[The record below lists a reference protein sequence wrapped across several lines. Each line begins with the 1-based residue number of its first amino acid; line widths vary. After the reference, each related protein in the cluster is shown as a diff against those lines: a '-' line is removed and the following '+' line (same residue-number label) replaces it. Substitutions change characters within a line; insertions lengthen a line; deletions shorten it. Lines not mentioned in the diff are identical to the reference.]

1 MLKKIFN
8 SQTKPITKGAL
19 ILGTSYFISA
29 ILGLFRDRLLVGHF
43 GAGLELDV
51 YFAAFRVPDFVYN
64 ILILGG
70 LIVAF
75 LPLFAEYF
83 SRNKVDEANASSPPF
98 ANARV
103 NEVWQ
108 MTNYVLNAFLIFLIS
123 ISFIFFLLT
132 PWLIKWIFPGFGPEH
147 YKLAI
152 PLIRLLFLS
161 PIFFGV
167 SNLLSGILQ
176 YFQRFFI
183 YSLTPIL
190 YNLGIIFGILFL
202 APHFGIFGVGM
213 GVVFGAFLHMAIQIP
228 TARNCGLYYKFLLD
242 FKYPALKRI
251 FKLMVPRVF
260 GVAAQQINLIV
271 ITAIA
276 STITSGSIAIFS
288 ISNNFQSLPVG
299 IIGAS
304 FAVAIFPTLSRF
316 FAENQKKEFLE
327 NFSSIFRQILFF
339 IIPISILIFL
349 LRNPIIE
356 ILYLTGK
363 FGLED
368 VKLTSACLGA
378 FAFSIFAQ
386 SLIPLLARAFFSL
399 QDTKTPTLI
408 TFWAVFLNII
418 LAFSFIWLLKSPNI
432 FSNFLIDFFSLLRN
446 ENTPLLGL
454 PLAFS
459 ISAIFQFALLYFS
472 FKQKI
477 KKLF

>member
-1 MLKKIFN
+1 
-8 SQTKPITKGAL
+8 
-19 ILGTSYFISA
+19 
-29 ILGLFRDRLLVGHF
+29 
-43 GAGLELDV
+43 LELDV
-51 YFAAFRVPDFVYN
+51 YFAAFRIPDFVYN

-83 SRNKVDEANASSPPF
+83 ARNK
-98 ANARV
+98 

-108 MTNYVLNAFLIFLIS
+108 MTNYILNAFLIFLIS
-123 ISFIFFLLT
+123 ISFIFFILT
-132 PWLIKWIFPGFGPEH
+132 PWLVKWIFPGFGPEH

-152 PLIRLLFLS
+152 PLVRLLFLS

-176 YFQRFFI
+176 YFQRFFV

-202 APHFGIFGVGM
+202 TPHFGIFGVGIW
-213 GVVFGAFLHMAIQIP
+213 VVFVAFLHMAIQIP
-228 TARNCGLYYKFLLD
+228 AARNCGFHYKFLLD
-242 FKYPALKRI
+242 FKHSALKRI
-251 FKLMVPRVF
+251 FKLMIPRVF

-304 FAVAIFPTLSRF
+304 FAVAVFPTLSRF

-327 NFSSIFRQILFF
+327 HFSSIFRQILFF
-339 IIPISILIFL
+339 IIPISISIFL

-356 ILYLTGK
+356 IIYKTGK
-363 FGLED
+363 FGLGD
-368 VKLTSACLGA
+368 VKLTSACLA
-378 FAFSIFAQ
+378 IFSVSIFAQ
-386 SLIPLLARAFFSL
+386 SLIPLFLRAFFSW

-408 TFWAVFLNII
+408 TVSAVTLNII
-418 LAFSFIWLLKSPNI
+418 LAFSFLHLLTISNLFTNFIRGFFNI
-432 FSNFLIDFFSLLRN
+432 AEIADISI
-446 ENTPLLGL
+446 LGL

-459 ISAIFQFALLYFS
+459 ISAILQFILLFIF
-472 FKQKI
+472 FKKRF
-477 KKLF
+477 KVAG

>member
-1 MLKKIFN
+1 MLNKIFN
-8 SQTKPITKGAL
+8 SQTKTITRGAL
-19 ILGTSYFISA
+19 IIGASYFISA
-29 ILGLFRDRLLVGHF
+29 ILGLLRDRLLAGRF

-51 YFAAFRVPDFVYN
+51 YFAAFRIPDFVYN

-83 SRNKVDEANASSPPF
+83 SRNKD
-98 ANARV
+98 
-103 NEVWQ
+103 EVWQ
-108 MTNYVLNAFLIFLIS
+108 MANHVLNAFLIFLIS
-123 ISFIFFLLT
+123 ISFIFFILT
-132 PWLIKWIFPGFGPEH
+132 PWLIKWLFPGFGEEH

-161 PIFFGV
+161 PIFFGI

-202 APHFGIFGVGM
+202 VPYFGIFGVGM

-228 TARNCGLYYKFLLD
+228 TAINCGFSYKFLLD

-276 STITSGSIAIFS
+276 STITAGSIAIFS

-304 FAVAIFPTLSRF
+304 FAVAIFPALSRF

-339 IIPISILIFL
+339 VIPVSVLIFL
-349 LRNPIIE
+349 LRTPIITF
-356 ILYLTGK
+356 IYKTGK
-363 FGLED
+363 FTLSD
-368 VKLTSACLGA
+368 VQLTSACLGI
-378 FAFSIFAQ
+378 FALSIFAQ

-408 TFWAVFLNII
+408 TFWAVSLNII
-418 LAFSFIWLLKSPNI
+418 LCFSFVWLLKSPNI
-432 FSNFLIDFFSLLRN
+432 FSNSLIEFFSLLRN
-446 ENTPLLGL
+446 ENTSLLGL

-459 ISAIFQFALLYFS
+459 ISAIFQFILLYFS

-477 KKLF
+477 KKIF

>member
-1 MLKKIFN
+1 MYLNKIFN
-8 SQTKPITKGAL
+8 SQTKTLTRGAL
-19 ILGTSYFISA
+19 IIGVSYFFSA
-29 ILGLFRDRLLVGHF
+29 VLGLIRDRLLVGHF

-51 YFAAFRVPDFVYN
+51 YFAAFRIPDFVYN

-83 SRNKVDEANASSPPF
+83 SKNK
-98 ANARV
+98 

-108 MTNYVLNAFLIFLIS
+108 MTNYILNAFLIFILA
-123 ISFIFFLLT
+123 ISFILFLLT
-132 PWLIKWIFPGFGPEH
+132 PWFIKWLFPGFGPAH
-147 YKLAI
+147 YKLAV

-161 PIFFGV
+161 PIFFGI

-202 APHFGIFGVGM
+202 TPHFGIFGVGL

-228 TARNCGLYYKFLLD
+228 TARNCGLSYKFLLD
-242 FKYPALKRI
+242 FKYPAIKRI

-260 GVAAQQINLIV
+260 GVAAQQINLII

-276 STITSGSIAIFS
+276 STISAGSIVIFS
-288 ISNNFQSLPVG
+288 ISNNFQGLPVG
-299 IIGAS
+299 VIGAS

-316 FAENQKKEFLE
+316 FAENRKKEFLE
-327 NFSSIFRQILFF
+327 NFSSIFRQILVFV
-339 IIPISILIFL
+339 IPISILTFL
-349 LRNPIIE
+349 LRDQIVGII
-356 ILYLTGK
+356 YLTGK
-363 FGLED
+363 FGLD
-368 VKLTSACLGA
+368 DAKLASACLGI

-386 SLIPLLARAFFSL
+386 SLIPLLTRAFFSL

-408 TFWAVFLNII
+408 TLAVVLINII
-418 LAFSFIWLLKSPNI
+418 LSFSFVWLLRTPNI
-432 FSNFLIDFFSLLRN
+432 FSNFLTEFFSLLRN

-459 ISAIFQFALLYFS
+459 ISAICQFILLIF
-472 FKQKI
+472 FI
-477 KKLF
+477 KKKLTRE

>member
-1 MLKKIFN
+1 MFNNIFN
-8 SQTKPITKGAL
+8 SQTKNITRGAL
-19 ILGTSYFISA
+19 ILGASYFISA
-29 ILGLFRDRLLVGHF
+29 ILGLIRDRLLAGRF

-51 YFAAFRVPDFVYN
+51 YFAAFRIPDFVYN

-83 SRNKVDEANASSPPF
+83 SRNKNEA
-98 ANARV
+98 
-103 NEVWQ
+103 WQ
-108 MTNYVLNAFLIFLIS
+108 MTNYILNAFLIFLIA
-123 ISFIFFLLT
+123 ISFILFILT
-132 PWLIKWIFPGFGPEH
+132 PWLVKWLFPGFGPEH

-202 APHFGIFGVGM
+202 TPHFGIFGVGM

-228 TARNCGLYYKFLLD
+228 TARNCGFSYKFLLN
-242 FKYPALKRI
+242 FEYPAIKRI
-251 FKLMVPRVF
+251 FKLMVPRVL

-276 STITSGSIAIFS
+276 STITSGSIVIFS

-316 FAENQKKEFLE
+316 FAENRKKEFLE
-327 NFSSIFRQILFF
+327 NFSSIFRQILVFV
-339 IIPISILIFL
+339 IPISILIFL
-349 LRNPIIE
+349 SNRKSSSP
-356 ILYLTGK
+356 Y
-363 FGLED
+363 
-368 VKLTSACLGA
+368 
-378 FAFSIFAQ
+378 Q
-386 SLIPLLARAFFSL
+386 S
-399 QDTKTPTLI
+399 D
-408 TFWAVFLNII
+408 
-418 LAFSFIWLLKSPNI
+418 
-432 FSNFLIDFFSLLRN
+432 D
-446 ENTPLLGL
+446 
-454 PLAFS
+454 
-459 ISAIFQFALLYFS
+459 
-472 FKQKI
+472 
-477 KKLF
+477 

>member
-1 MLKKIFN
+1 MYLNKIFN
-8 SQTKPITKGAL
+8 SQTKTLTRGAL
-19 ILGTSYFISA
+19 IIGVSYFFSA
-29 ILGLFRDRLLVGHF
+29 VLGLIRDRLLVGHF

-51 YFAAFRVPDFVYN
+51 YFAAFRIPDFVYN

-83 SRNKVDEANASSPPF
+83 SKNK
-98 ANARV
+98 

-108 MTNYVLNAFLIFLIS
+108 MTNYILNAFLIFILA
-123 ISFIFFLLT
+123 ISFILFLLT
-132 PWLIKWIFPGFGPEH
+132 PWFIKWLFPGFGPAH
-147 YKLAI
+147 YKLAV

-161 PIFFGV
+161 PIFFGI

-202 APHFGIFGVGM
+202 TPHFGIFGVGL

-228 TARNCGLYYKFLLD
+228 TARNCGLSYKFLLD
-242 FKYPALKRI
+242 FKYPAIKRI

-260 GVAAQQINLIV
+260 GVAAQQINLII

-276 STITSGSIAIFS
+276 STISAGSIVIFS
-288 ISNNFQSLPVG
+288 ISNNFQGLPVG
-299 IIGAS
+299 VIGAS
-304 FAVAIFPTLSRF
+304 FAVAVFPTLSRF
-316 FAENQKKEFLE
+316 FAENRKKEFLE
-327 NFSSIFRQILFF
+327 NFSSIFRQILVFV
-339 IIPISILIFL
+339 IPISILTFL
-349 LRNPIIE
+349 LRDQIVGII
-356 ILYLTGK
+356 YLTGK
-363 FGLED
+363 FGLD
-368 VKLTSACLGA
+368 DAKLASACLGI

-386 SLIPLLARAFFSL
+386 SLIPLLTRAFFSL

-408 TFWAVFLNII
+408 TLAVVLINII
-418 LAFSFIWLLKSPNI
+418 LSFSFVWLLRTPNI
-432 FSNFLIDFFSLLRN
+432 FSNFLTEFFSLLRN

-459 ISAIFQFALLYFS
+459 ISAICQFILLIF
-472 FKQKI
+472 FI
-477 KKLF
+477 KKKLTRE

>member
-8 SQTKPITKGAL
+8 SQTKTITKGAL
-19 ILGTSYFISA
+19 IIGTSYFISA
-29 ILGLFRDRLLVGHF
+29 ILGLIRDRLLVGHF

-51 YFAAFRVPDFVYN
+51 YFAAFRIPDFVYN

-83 SRNKVDEANASSPPF
+83 SRNK
-98 ANARV
+98 

-108 MTNYVLNAFLIFLIS
+108 MANYVLNAFLIFLIS
-123 ISFIFFLLT
+123 ISFIFFLLA
-132 PWLIKWIFPGFGPEH
+132 PWLIKWIFPGFGEEH
-147 YKLAI
+147 YKLAV

-161 PIFFGV
+161 PIFFGI

-176 YFQRFFI
+176 YFHRFFI

-202 APHFGIFGVGM
+202 APYFGIFGAGL

-228 TARNCGLYYKFLLD
+228 TARNCGFSYKFLFD

-276 STITSGSIAIFS
+276 STITMGSIAIFS

-327 NFSSIFRQILFF
+327 NLSAIFRQILFF

-349 LRNPIIE
+349 LRNQVVGII
-356 ILYLTGK
+356 YQTGK

-368 VKLTSACLGA
+368 VQLTSACLGI

-386 SLIPLLARAFFSL
+386 SLIPLLSRAFFSL

-477 KKLF
+477 KKIF

>member
-1 MLKKIFN
+1 MFNNIFN
-8 SQTKPITKGAL
+8 SQTKNITRGAL
-19 ILGTSYFISA
+19 ILGASYFISA
-29 ILGLFRDRLLVGHF
+29 ILGLIRDRLLAGRF

-51 YFAAFRVPDFVYN
+51 YFAAFRIPDFVYN

-83 SRNKVDEANASSPPF
+83 SKNK
-98 ANARV
+98 

-108 MTNYVLNAFLIFLIS
+108 MTNYILNAFLIFILA
-123 ISFIFFLLT
+123 ISFILFLLT
-132 PWLIKWIFPGFGPEH
+132 PWFIKWLFPGFGPAH
-147 YKLAI
+147 YKLAV

-161 PIFFGV
+161 PIFFGI

-202 APHFGIFGVGM
+202 TPHFGIFGVGM

-228 TARNCGLYYKFLLD
+228 TARNCGFSYKFLLN
-242 FKYPALKRI
+242 FEYPAIKRI
-251 FKLMVPRVF
+251 FKLMVPRVL

-276 STITSGSIAIFS
+276 STITSGSIVIFS

-316 FAENQKKEFLE
+316 FAENRKKEFLE
-327 NFSSIFRQILFF
+327 NFSSIFRQILVFV
-339 IIPISILIFL
+339 IPISILIFL
-349 LRNPIIE
+349 SRNQIIE

-368 VKLTSACLGA
+368 AKLTSACLGI

-386 SLIPLLARAFFSL
+386 SLIPLVARAFFSL

-408 TFWAVFLNII
+408 TLAAVFLNII
-418 LAFSFIWLLKSPNI
+418 LSFSFVWLLRAPNI
-432 FSNFLIDFFSLLRN
+432 FSNFLVEFFFLSRN

-459 ISAIFQFALLYFS
+459 ISAIFQFILLILFLR
-472 FKQKI
+472 KKI
-477 KKLF
+477 NLSIDN